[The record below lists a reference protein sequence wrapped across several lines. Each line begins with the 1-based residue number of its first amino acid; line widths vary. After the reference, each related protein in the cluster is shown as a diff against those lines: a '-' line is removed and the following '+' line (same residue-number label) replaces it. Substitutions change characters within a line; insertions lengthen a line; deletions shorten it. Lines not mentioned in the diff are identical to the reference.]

1 MIPALHV
8 HFALFFICMA
18 NVGEYSRPM
27 DPIKND
33 RRIQSGPQTA
43 TNGVTTPVKRVITP
57 LTHLYL
63 YDFTRPF
70 IRGPQLHL

>member
-1 MIPALHV
+1 
-8 HFALFFICMA
+8 MA

-33 RRIQSGPQTA
+33 RRIQGGPQTA
-43 TNGVTTPVKRVITP
+43 TNGVTTPVKRVIT
-57 LTHLYL
+57 L

-70 IRGPQLHL
+70 IRGP